1 MAVAAPLVVAALSAR
16 MLTES
21 ARDGGYRPLAL
32 DLFGDADTR
41 EAAAAWLPIGEG
53 ARLAIGAVA
62 FLDALQRLRAQH
74 RPLAWVVGSGFE
86 GRAEL
91 LAAGAA
97 ILPLAGNTPAL
108 VERIRDPAWFFARLD
123 ALGIAHPETRLDP
136 PADPAGWLCKDAGSS
151 GGWHVRSAEGATAA
165 GPGIHYQRR
174 EDGEPVS
181 ALFLANGR
189 HVHVLGVHRQQ
200 VRPLGPRPY
209 VHRGC
214 IGPVALAPGLR
225 QALDD
230 MLAALVTELQLV
242 GLNSLDLLL
251 CGDRLTVLEL
261 NPRPSAS
268 MDLYRDALPGGLL
281 HAHLE
286 AVAGRLPVARHRQPM
301 SQLCGFEVVFAGGP
315 ARVNDAA
322 VAAMAALPWCHDR
335 PARNLLVHWGDPLC
349 SVSAEGASVGDVQ
362 TRLARRRQHIRNLM
376 EPIHA

>member
-1 MAVAAPLVVAALSAR
+1 MAAPLVVAALSAR
-16 MLTES
+16 MLAES

-41 EAAAAWLPIGEG
+41 DAAAAWLPIGD
-53 ARLAIGAVA
+53 AAALAIDGQA
-62 FLDALQRLRAQH
+62 FLTGLEQLRALH
-74 RPLAWVVGSGFE
+74 RPLAWVAGSGFE
-86 GRAEL
+86 GRADL
-91 LAAGAA
+91 LAEGAA
-97 ILPLAGNTPAL
+97 MLPLAGNAPAL

-123 ALGIAHPETRLDP
+123 ALGIAHPETLLAP

-151 GGWHVRSAEGATAA
+151 GGWHVRAAAGTTAA

-174 EDGEPVS
+174 ADGEPVS

-189 HVHVLGVHRQQ
+189 DVHVLGVHSQQ

-209 VHRGC
+209 VLRGC
-214 IGPVALAPGLR
+214 IGPVALAPGPR
-225 QALDD
+225 QELDE

-242 GLNSLDLLL
+242 GLNSLDFLLS
-251 CGDRLTVLEL
+251 GEHLTVLEL

-281 HAHLE
+281 HAHLD
-286 AVAGRLPVARHRQPM
+286 AVTGRLPVTRHRQPM
-301 SQLCGFEVVFAGGP
+301 SQLRGFEVVFAGGA
-315 ARVNDAA
+315 ARLGDAA

-349 SVSAEGASVGDVQ
+349 SVSAEGASENDVQ
-362 TRLARRRQHIRNLM
+362 TRLARRRQHIRTLM
-376 EPIHA
+376 EPLNA